1 MVDYL
6 KKQFEDM
13 KMFLNQTQLSK
24 FDTYCE
30 FMLEYNKYTN
40 LTSIIDK
47 KSVYIKHFLD
57 SLLIAKSV
65 NVKGKLIDIGSGAGF
80 PGVPLKIFDPKID
93 VTLLDSSRKK
103 TDFLLKLSKILDL
116 ELTILNG
123 RAEIFSKN
131 LKFREKFDFCVSR
144 AVASLR
150 VLSELCIPF
159 IKIGGVFVSMKG
171 PSFAHELS
179 EAKPIISTLGGSLM
193 GTENFNLPE
202 NLGTRYIIS
211 IKKESITSKKFP
223 RNYSKI
229 INI

>member
-30 FMLEYNKYTN
+30 FMLEYNKHTN

-171 PSFAHELS
+171 PSFAHELF